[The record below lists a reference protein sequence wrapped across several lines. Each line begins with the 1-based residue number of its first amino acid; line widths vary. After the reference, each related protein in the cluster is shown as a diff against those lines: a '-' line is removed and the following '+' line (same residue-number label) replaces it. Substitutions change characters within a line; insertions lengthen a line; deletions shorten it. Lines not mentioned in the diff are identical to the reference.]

1 MKITQRQLR
10 QIIQEEIVLL
20 RESGELSPD
29 DLRATASMA
38 ANIANS
44 TVSDLK
50 LKIKNP
56 IVARL
61 FLSAF
66 NQLFTQNFR
75 MGG

>member
-10 QIIQEEIVLL
+10 QIIQEEIVFL

-29 DLRATASMA
+29 DRRATALMV
-38 ANIANS
+38 ANIA
-44 TVSDLK
+44 TGIVSDLK

-56 IVARL
+56 TVARL

-66 NQLFTQNFR
+66 NQLFTKNFR
-75 MGG
+75 MVD